1 MGIFFKKFT
10 KGVLMYTKEHSPLSS
25 QFSCLERGSGSLTIF
40 HSLQIKANFFLCGLA
55 FILENSDSVSNLSAA
70 AAAKLLQ
77 SCPTLCDPID
87 GSPPS
92 PAVPGIL
99 QARTLEWVA
108 ISSSY
113 A

>member
-1 MGIFFKKFT
+1 
-10 KGVLMYTKEHSPLSS
+10 MYTKEHSPLSS

-77 SCPTLCDPID
+77 SCPTLSDLMDC
-87 GSPPS
+87 SPPGS
-92 PAVPGIL
+92 SVHGIF
-99 QARTLEWVA
+99 QARVLE
-108 ISSSY
+108 
-113 A
+113 